1 MHIDSLHLYHLSMPL
16 VSPFETSFGVTT
28 DRECILLSIR
38 SEGLT
43 GWGECA
49 MDRDPGYS
57 YETTGTGWHILKDF
71 IAPLILGQ
79 DVPEA
84 EDFQR
89 RMEAIRGHHLAKAG
103 VEMALWD
110 LLGQRHRPA
119 AGRYIGAGDNHLGH
133 PGLQCPRD
141 HFASI
146 GGKVLEIQ
154 VAVRINP
161 DQSSPACP

>member
-1 MHIDSLHLYHLSMPL
+1 MRIDSLHLYHLSMPL

-110 LLGQRHRPA
+110 LLGQRERKS
-119 AGRYIGAGDNHLGH
+119 L
-133 PGLQCPRD
+133 RD
-141 HFASI
+141 LL
-146 GGKVLEIQ
+146 GGKRSTVDVGVSVGL
-154 VAVRINP
+154 
-161 DQSSPACP
+161 QSSPSVLVERVAKYLS